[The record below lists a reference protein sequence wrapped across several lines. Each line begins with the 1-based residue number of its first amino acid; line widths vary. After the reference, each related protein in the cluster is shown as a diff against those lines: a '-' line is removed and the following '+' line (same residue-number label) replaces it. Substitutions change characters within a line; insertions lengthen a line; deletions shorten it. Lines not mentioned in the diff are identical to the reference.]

1 MIICINILMN
11 NISCTI
17 LFDNISGGRFVYVKE
32 IKDISLNDTE
42 GYVIFDGYYYEDNTN
57 LPQKMFSYILSRDD
71 LYEIYEKE
79 ERKSTNVVSTIE
91 DEDGTEMNI
100 CFFPTNIIK
109 LKFRVIK
116 DYFKHLLFEHK

>member
-1 MIICINILMN
+1 MN